1 MEQNIKTVVV
11 QTPGDISYLHRIRE
25 FIAGM
30 AIEAGID
37 PHEIDN
43 IELAVDEACTNVIE
57 HGYTPNDRKKELT
70 VRLEIDSS
78 KIVLTV
84 IDHAEPFNMLL
95 YEPRDVNQLRDEGKD
110 GGLGIR
116 LIKRIMDD
124 IDYRI
129 LDGQNELVMTKYFT
143 PIKEE

>member
-1 MEQNIKTVVV
+1 MEQNIKTVIV
-11 QTPGDISYLHRIRE
+11 QTPGDIGYLHRIRE

-30 AIEAGID
+30 ATEAGIGQ
-37 PHEIDN
+37 HEIDN
-43 IELAVDEACTNVIE
+43 IELAVDEACTNIIE
-57 HGYTPNDRKKELT
+57 HGYTSDDPKKELT
-70 VRLEIDSS
+70 VRMEIDSS

-95 YEPRDVNQLRDEGKD
+95 YEPRDVSQLRDEGRD

-124 IDYRI
+124 IDYRTI
-129 LDGQNELVMTKYFT
+129 DGQNELIMTKYF
-143 PIKEE
+143 PAIKKE